1 MIRFFSLLLI
11 FFCTALAAGDKVLIW
26 EATRPGQPGR
36 AYLVGS
42 IHVGKAEWYPLD
54 QAYDR
59 ALDVSSEI
67 WFEIYNLNPQEAAQ
81 KTMLYGLFRP
91 GTGSLSKVLGFAD
104 FQKVCAFYA
113 KHSMLKP
120 EFLDRFRPWL
130 LSMQISQ
137 FFLRQHPEYNTSLG
151 FETIFTRYL
160 GKRKA
165 VSLETIDRQFQ
176 SMASIPD
183 AASGRLLMDSIREF
197 DQAGRD
203 LDRIERGLASG
214 ASHEIAM
221 IANELAFRHR
231 EIHRSMFLERN
242 RAMADRIF
250 EALKTEKTVFVLVGA
265 GHFAG
270 KGSILELLLAKGCKL
285 VQQPRTGKPG
295 RIKP

>member
-11 FFCTALAAGDKVLIW
+11 FFCTALAGGDKVLIW
-26 EATRPGQPGR
+26 EASMPGRPGR
-36 AYLVGS
+36 AYLAGS

-59 ALDVSSEI
+59 ALDAASEL
-67 WFEIYNLNPQEAAQ
+67 WFEIYNPDPQEAAR

-91 GTGSLSKVLGFAD
+91 GTGSLSEVLGFAD

-113 KHSMLKP
+113 KYSMLKP
-120 EFLDRFRPWL
+120 EILDRFRPWL

-137 FFLRQHPEYNTSLG
+137 FYLRQHPEYSTGLG
-151 FETIFTRYL
+151 FETVFTRHL
-160 GKRKA
+160 GKRKP
-165 VSLETIDRQFQ
+165 VSLESIDRQFR
-176 SMASIPD
+176 SMAAIPD
-183 AASGRLLMDSIREF
+183 AAAGRLLLDSIREF

-203 LDRIERGLASG
+203 LERIERGLESG

-221 IANELAFRHR
+221 IANELAFRHP
-231 EIHRSMFLERN
+231 EFHRAMFLDRN
-242 RAMADRIF
+242 LGMTEKIF

-270 KGSILELLLAKGCKL
+270 KGSVLEMLQAKGCKL
-285 VQQPRTGKPG
+285 VQQPRIGKPG
-295 RIKP
+295 KLKP